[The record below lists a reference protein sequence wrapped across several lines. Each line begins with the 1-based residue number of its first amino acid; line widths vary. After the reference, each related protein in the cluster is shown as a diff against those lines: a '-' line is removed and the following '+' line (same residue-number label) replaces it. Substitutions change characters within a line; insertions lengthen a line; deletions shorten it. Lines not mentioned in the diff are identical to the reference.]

1 MRFHRESCFAAIG
14 SRPPQIDAASEW
26 LAWHFTT
33 WANLERIVADGCLK
47 PDSEATP
54 AQGVGDKGIKA
65 DRLRMSVT
73 PLDRAD
79 YPQGV
84 CVGDHVPFYFTPRSP
99 MLYRV
104 LKRRAQYQGD
114 HTGLVM
120 LGISLRSVL
129 EQRLTWCVS
138 DRNAASPL
146 VRFMCDVQG
155 LGTFI
160 DFDLMKQFMYERTQD
175 DTDRPTRRAAELL
188 VLGRV
193 PLALI
198 THVVVTTRDGLITAR
213 QMLHTVGCSRQYE
226 VQPSFLYQ

>member
-1 MRFHRESCFAAIG
+1 MRFYRDSGFAAVG
-14 SRPPQIDAASEW
+14 SRPPQKDAAPEW

-33 WANLERIVADGCLK
+33 WTNLERIAADACLK
-47 PDSEATP
+47 PDSEAAP
-54 AQGVGDKGIKA
+54 AQGVGDVGIKA
-65 DRLRMSVT
+65 VRLRTSVT
-73 PLDRAD
+73 PLDRPG

-99 MLYRV
+99 MPYRV
-104 LKRRAQYQGD
+104 LKHKAQYQGD

-138 DRNAASPL
+138 DRNAASPV
-146 VRFMCDVQG
+146 VRFTCDVQG

-160 DFDLMKQFMYERTQD
+160 DFDLMTQFMYGRTQD
-175 DTDRPTRRAAELL
+175 DADRPTRRAAELL
-188 VLGRV
+188 VLGQV
-193 PLALI
+193 PLALV

-213 QMLHTVGCSRQYE
+213 QRLHTVGCSRQYE
-226 VQPSFLYQ
+226 IQPSFLYQ